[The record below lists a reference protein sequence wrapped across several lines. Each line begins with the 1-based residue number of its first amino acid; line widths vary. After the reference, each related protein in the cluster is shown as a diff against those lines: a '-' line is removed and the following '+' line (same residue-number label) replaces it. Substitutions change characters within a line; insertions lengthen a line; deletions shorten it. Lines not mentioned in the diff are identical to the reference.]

1 MNRVLKTS
9 ITFYINP
16 DFEPIDEE
24 GMTEEELV
32 QYAKEAFCTDITN
45 LSNENELMDY
55 IVVEFT
61 ND

>member
-9 ITFYINP
+9 VTFYINP
-16 DFEPIDEE
+16 AFEPIDAEN
-24 GMTEEELV
+24 MTEEELV
-32 QYAKEAFCTDITN
+32 QYAKEAFVTDITN

-55 IVVEFT
+55 VNVEFI

>member
-1 MNRVLKTS
+1 MTRILKTS

-16 DFEPIDEE
+16 AFEPIDEE
-24 GMTEEELV
+24 SMTEEELV
-32 QYAKEAFCTDITN
+32 QYAKEAFVTDITN

-55 IVVEFT
+55 ITVEFT